1 MATDCAASKIR
12 STSTFSKGTTAPG
25 VHGSMHPKY
34 HFLFHAIS
42 IYITSLLRNI
52 NFFFQRINQKL
63 KGNSGD
69 VKDIGVLL
77 LDSDEC
83 SLSTK
88 IHYAQLAGVSLLL
101 IKYIDDAIEE
111 AEVEK
116 FTFSGVKIPV
126 LLIRDSE
133 AM

>member
-1 MATDCAASKIR
+1 LCT
-12 STSTFSKGTTAPG
+12 
-25 VHGSMHPKY
+25 Y
-34 HFLFHAIS
+34 
-42 IYITSLLRNI
+42 
-52 NFFFQRINQKL
+52 NQKL
-63 KGNSGD
+63 KGNEDNAKD
-69 VKDIGVLL
+69 VGVLL

-126 LLIRDSE
+126 LLVRDSE